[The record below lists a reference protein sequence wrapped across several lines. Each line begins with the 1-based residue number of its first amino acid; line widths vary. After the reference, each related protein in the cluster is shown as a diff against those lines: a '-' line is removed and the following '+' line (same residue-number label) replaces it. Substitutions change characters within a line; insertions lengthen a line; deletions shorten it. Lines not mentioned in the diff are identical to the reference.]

1 MKNKSILDK
10 SISLW
15 WNSLGEYEKQHIL
28 TRNKFVGVLVTDEW
42 KAKCYHTEHPT
53 NPLLEIPTDNK
64 GEVNWKLE
72 YDILYKERDEI
83 REVSHKRKEQNAK
96 LLSDI
101 KVLKE
106 LESNFYMAIC
116 RAYNAGKQNMADCIQ
131 AVADNDNDNST
142 FKDSHSYFTSEFPEF
157 KTNVP

>member
-101 KVLKE
+101 KVLRVA
-106 LESNFYMAIC
+106 LEGIDSLLGFSINATQSGAVRNLLTDANII
-116 RAYNAGKQNMADCIQ
+116 AKSALEKTKYN
-131 AVADNDNDNST
+131 
-142 FKDSHSYFTSEFPEF
+142 
-157 KTNVP
+157 